1 MPSEMEV
8 FQQDLLKSVKQM
20 RRGQAS
26 RVTRVKVPQAAE
38 ARSRVGL
45 SQQDFARLLGVS
57 ARTLQDW
64 EQGRRKPTGAAKT
77 LLRVA
82 FSHPEALLELHR
94 KNGARLTREPFS
106 SRIRTNVRTG
116 NKYRGRMIN
125 FQTAPERYQ
134 HWKLEI
140 SGAVATLSMDVQEDQ
155 TLADGYKLKLNS
167 YDLGVDIELADAIQR
182 LRFEHPEV
190 AVVVVTSLKPRIF
203 CAGANIYMLGSS
215 SHAFKVNFCKFTN
228 ETRCAMEDD
237 SKHSGRRYIAALN
250 GTASGGGYEL
260 AIACDEIYL
269 VDDGN
274 SAVSL
279 PEVPLLGVLPGT
291 GGLTRL
297 VDKRKVRRD
306 RADVFSTLAEGLKG
320 KRAKEW
326 RLIDGYFPTS
336 KFQPGIN
343 ARVEQLVGA
352 KSANGS
358 GIKLKPLQIESTD
371 DSRNYRYVRL
381 HLNREQRYADLT
393 VRGPEGPQPTTVEEI
408 QELGD
413 AYWPLQAYRELDDA
427 LLHLRV
433 NEPEIGLV
441 CLRTEGSIESVLAV
455 DQTLAANREHW
466 LVREIILHMARVLRR
481 LDLTAKSFFAIVEP
495 GACFAGNLLELL
507 LASDRSYMLMDEKSS
522 IAVSELN
529 VGAFPMSNGLTRLQ
543 SRFLAEPDKVD
554 ELFGDKKVF
563 DTEEAEKLGLIT
575 FAPDDLDWED
585 EIRVAIE
592 ERTSLS
598 PDALT
603 GMEASLRFAGPETLD
618 TKIYG
623 RLTAWQ
629 NWIFQRPNAVGPE
642 GALTNYGKPTQAHFD
657 YKRT

>member
-1 MPSEMEV
+1 MN
-8 FQQDLLKSVKQM
+8 Q
-20 RRGQAS
+20 
-26 RVTRVKVPQAAE
+26 
-38 ARSRVGL
+38 
-45 SQQDFARLLGVS
+45 
-57 ARTLQDW
+57 
-64 EQGRRKPTGAAKT
+64 
-77 LLRVA
+77 
-82 FSHPEALLELHR
+82 
-94 KNGARLTREPFS
+94 
-106 SRIRTNVRTG
+106 
-116 NKYRGRMIN
+116 MIN
-125 FQTAPERYQ
+125 FQTTPDKYK
-134 HWKLEI
+134 HWKL
-140 SGAVATLSMDVQEDQ
+140 SFDGPVAKLSMDVQEDE

-182 LRFEHPEV
+182 IRFEHPEV
-190 AVVVVTSLKPRIF
+190 SAVVITSLKPRIF
-203 CAGANIYMLGSS
+203 CAGANIYMLGTS

-228 ETRCAMEDD
+228 ETRCAIEDD
-237 SKHSGRRYIAALN
+237 SRHSGRRYLAALN

-274 SAVSL
+274 SAISL

-326 RLIDGYFPTS
+326 GLIDDTFPTS
-336 KFQPGIN
+336 KFDEALNDRVAQIVNLRSDESAQVNNHTGISLTPLKVDSTEN
-343 ARVEQLVGA
+343 SRSYKYVDL
-352 KSANGS
+352 
-358 GIKLKPLQIESTD
+358 KLHRDK
-371 DSRNYRYVRL
+371 
-381 HLNREQRYADLT
+381 RYADLT
-393 VRGPEGPQPTTVEEI
+393 VRAPEAGLPSTPDEI
-408 QELGD
+408 RKLGD
-413 AYWPLQAYRELDDA
+413 SYWPLRAFRELDDA

-441 CLRTEGSIESVLAV
+441 CLRTEGEIDNVLAI
-455 DQTLAANREHW
+455 DKTLSANRDHW
-466 LVREIILHMARVLRR
+466 LVREIVLYMARVLRR

-495 GACFAGNLLELL
+495 GSCFAGSLLELAL
-507 LASDRSYMLMDEKSS
+507 SADRVYMLNNPDQKIE
-522 IAVSELN
+522 IATSDTN
-529 VGAFPMSNGLTRLQ
+529 ADAFLMSNGLTRLQ
-543 SRFLAEPDKVD
+543 SRFLSEPNKIAEV
-554 ELFGDKKVF
+554 FAHQGAF
-563 DTEEAEKLGLIT
+563 DTESADAAGLVT

-585 EIRVAIE
+585 EIRLAIE

-603 GMEASLRFAGPETLD
+603 GMEASLRFAGPETMD

-629 NWIFQRPNAVGPE
+629 NWIFQRPNAVGPQ

-657 YKRT
+657 FKRT

>member
-1 MPSEMEV
+1 
-8 FQQDLLKSVKQM
+8 
-20 RRGQAS
+20 
-26 RVTRVKVPQAAE
+26 
-38 ARSRVGL
+38 
-45 SQQDFARLLGVS
+45 
-57 ARTLQDW
+57 
-64 EQGRRKPTGAAKT
+64 
-77 LLRVA
+77 
-82 FSHPEALLELHR
+82 
-94 KNGARLTREPFS
+94 
-106 SRIRTNVRTG
+106 
-116 NKYRGRMIN
+116 MIN
-125 FQTAPERYQ
+125 FQTSPDQYK
-134 HWKLEI
+134 HWKL
-140 SGAVATLSMDVQEDQ
+140 SLDGPVATLTMDVQEDL
-155 TLADGYKLKLNS
+155 TLAEGYKLKLNS

-182 LRFEHPEV
+182 LRFEHPQV
-190 AVVVVTSLKPRIF
+190 RAVVLTSLKPRIF
-203 CAGANIYMLGSS
+203 CAGANIYMLGTS

-228 ETRCAMEDD
+228 ETRCAIEDD
-237 SKHSGRRYIAALN
+237 SRHSGRRYIAALN

-274 SAVSL
+274 SAISL

-326 RLIDGYFPTS
+326 GLIDDYFPTS
-336 KFQPGIN
+336 KFHESID
-343 ARVEQLVGA
+343 ARVREIVDDVTQTVSLRDNA
-352 KSANGS
+352 EAPSLNGNQAS
-358 GIKLKPLQIESTD
+358 QTNSLGNGIKLNPLQVDVKPSGLE
-371 DSRNYRYVRL
+371 YKYVTL
-381 HLNREQRYADLT
+381 VLNREQRYADLT
-393 VRGPEGPQPTTVEEI
+393 VRGPQADLPTSPDDI
-408 QELGD
+408 QKLGD
-413 AYWPLQAYRELDDA
+413 SFWPLQLYRELDDA

-441 CLRTEGSIESVLAV
+441 CLRTVGNIDDVLAV
-455 DQTLAANREHW
+455 DKTLEANKGHW
-466 LVREIILHMARVLRR
+466 LVREILLYMARVLRR

-495 GACFAGNLLELL
+495 GSCFAGNLMELL
-507 LASDRSYMLMDEKSS
+507 LASDRSYMLNSTDESVKVEPVA
-522 IAVSELN
+522 IAVSQLN
-529 VGAFPMSNGLTRLQ
+529 AGVLPMSNGLTRLQ
-543 SRFLAEPDKVD
+543 SRFLAEPDTLRKIFEVD
-554 ELFGDKKVF
+554 RSFN
-563 DTEEAEKLGLIT
+563 TEDAEEIGLVT

-603 GMEASLRFAGPETLD
+603 GMEASLRFAGPETMD

-642 GALTNYGKPTQAHFD
+642 GALTNYGKPTQSKFD
-657 YKRT
+657 FKRT

>member
-1 MPSEMEV
+1 
-8 FQQDLLKSVKQM
+8 
-20 RRGQAS
+20 
-26 RVTRVKVPQAAE
+26 
-38 ARSRVGL
+38 
-45 SQQDFARLLGVS
+45 
-57 ARTLQDW
+57 
-64 EQGRRKPTGAAKT
+64 
-77 LLRVA
+77 
-82 FSHPEALLELHR
+82 
-94 KNGARLTREPFS
+94 
-106 SRIRTNVRTG
+106 
-116 NKYRGRMIN
+116 MIN
-125 FQTAPERYQ
+125 FQTSPDRYQ
-134 HWKLEI
+134 HWKLQIE
-140 SGAVATLSMDVQEDQ
+140 GAVATLSMDVQEDQ
-155 TLADGYKLKLNS
+155 TLAEGYKLKLNS

-190 AVVVVTSLKPRIF
+190 AAVVITSLKPRIF
-203 CAGANIYMLGSS
+203 CAGANIYMLGTS

-228 ETRCAMEDD
+228 ETRCAIEDD
-237 SKHSGRRYIAALN
+237 SRHSGRRYIAALN

-320 KRAKEW
+320 KRAKDW

-336 KFQPGIN
+336 KFADGIS
-343 ARVEQLVGA
+343 ARVAQVV
-352 KSANGS
+352 SAQRESGSGTKLNSTNNLNS
-358 GIKLKPLQIESTD
+358 GIKLNPLRIQETD
-371 DSRNYRYVRL
+371 NSRNYKYIRVTF
-381 HLNREQRYADLT
+381 NRSQRYADLT
-393 VRGPEGPQPTTVEEI
+393 MLAPEGPQPTTPAEI
-408 QELGD
+408 HELGD

-441 CLRTEGSIESVLAV
+441 CLRTEGSIDAVLEIDKV
-455 DQTLAANREHW
+455 LTANRDHW
-466 LVREIILHMARVLRR
+466 LVREIILNMARVLRR

-495 GACFAGNLLELL
+495 NSCFAGNLLELL
-507 LASDRSYMLMDEKSS
+507 LASDRSYMLMDDANQ
-522 IAVSELN
+522 IAISDLN
-529 VGAFPMSNGLTRLQ
+529 RGAFPMSNGLTRLQ
-543 SRFLAEPDKVD
+543 SHFLAEPEQADQ
-554 ELFGDKKVF
+554 LFGGKRSF
-563 DTEEAEKLGLIT
+563 NPEEADELGLIT

>member
-1 MPSEMEV
+1 
-8 FQQDLLKSVKQM
+8 
-20 RRGQAS
+20 
-26 RVTRVKVPQAAE
+26 
-38 ARSRVGL
+38 
-45 SQQDFARLLGVS
+45 
-57 ARTLQDW
+57 
-64 EQGRRKPTGAAKT
+64 
-77 LLRVA
+77 
-82 FSHPEALLELHR
+82 
-94 KNGARLTREPFS
+94 
-106 SRIRTNVRTG
+106 
-116 NKYRGRMIN
+116 
-125 FQTAPERYQ
+125 
-134 HWKLEI
+134 
-140 SGAVATLSMDVQEDQ
+140 MDVQEDE

-167 YDLGVDIELADAIQR
+167 YDLGVDIELADAVQR

-190 AVVVVTSLKPRIF
+190 RVVVVTSLKPRIF
-203 CAGANIYMLGSS
+203 CAGANIYMLGTS

-228 ETRCAMEDD
+228 ETRCAIEDD
-237 SKHSGRRYIAALN
+237 SRHSGRRYVAALN

-326 RLIDGYFPTS
+326 GLIDGYFPTS
-336 KFQPGIN
+336 KFQESIDAHVN
-343 ARVEQLVGA
+343 QLAGGA
-352 KSANGS
+352 PSTDK
-358 GIKLKPLQIESTD
+358 GIKLNPLSFESTD
-371 DSRNYRYVRL
+371 NSRDYKYVKL
-381 HLNREQRYADLT
+381 KLNREQRYADLT
-393 VRGPEGPQPTTVEEI
+393 VHAPEGPQPTTADQI
-408 QELGD
+408 HELGD

-433 NEPEIGLV
+433 NEPLIGLV
-441 CLRTEGSIESVLAV
+441 CVRTQGNAEDVLAI
-455 DQTLAANREHW
+455 DQTLAANSEHW
-466 LVREIILHMARVLRR
+466 LVRETVLYMARVLRR

-495 GACFAGNLLELL
+495 GSCFAGNLLELL
-507 LASDRSYMLMDEKSS
+507 LASDRSYMLNSSQAGDTS
-522 IAVSELN
+522 IAVSEMN
-529 VGAFPMSNGLTRLQ
+529 AGAFLMSNGLTRMQ
-543 SRFLAEPDKVD
+543 SRFLAEPEKLD
-554 ELFGDKKVF
+554 EVFGDKKSF
-563 DTEEAEKLGLIT
+563 DTEEAEDLGLIT

-603 GMEASLRFAGPETLD
+603 GMEASLRFAGPETMD

-629 NWIFQRPNAVGPE
+629 NWIFQRPNAVGE
-642 GALTNYGKPTQAHFD
+642 KGALTNYGKPTQPQFD
-657 YKRT
+657 FKRT